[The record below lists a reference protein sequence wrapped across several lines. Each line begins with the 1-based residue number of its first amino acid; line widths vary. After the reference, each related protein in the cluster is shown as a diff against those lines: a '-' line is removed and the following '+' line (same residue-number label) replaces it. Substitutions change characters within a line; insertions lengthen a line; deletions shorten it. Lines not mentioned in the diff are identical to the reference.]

1 MSAVKQKPNDQSL
14 KKFQD
19 LLRELFQFDCV
30 DLDFGIYRIMN
41 YKRDAIERFINDELP
56 QAIREEL
63 QRGGLADRA
72 QTAEKL
78 KDVHARLLEGL
89 GRAAVD
95 ADGNLDERFRETP
108 LGREYLVLKARINR
122 GLSGE
127 ALETNIFNHL
137 YSFFSRYYED
147 GDYISK
153 RRYSRR
159 QRYVIPYNGEEV
171 YLHWANSDQ
180 YYIKTAEHFHDY
192 SYKAPNGVTVHFKLK
207 AADVEQNNVKG
218 DKRFFL
224 PRSKETAWNDK
235 NREIVIAF
243 EYRPLTSKE
252 SISYGK
258 TQQQD
263 AIIKET
269 LEEVPESLE
278 LPPDALAAL
287 LGARRVDSSGQTVTF
302 LEHHLHHYTR
312 RNASDFFIH
321 KDLKRFLS
329 RELDFYLKNE
339 VLNLYDMEVAGENH
353 AEGWFQTMR
362 VIRSVASRI
371 IGFLDQIESFQKMLW
386 EKRKFVTETHY
397 CIRVGII
404 DESFHSEIA
413 VWEPQWE
420 EWRNLFG
427 IDEEEPNLFNLDK
440 DQTSKRIDYLKNHPT
455 LVLDTKHFNQDF
467 TDRLLACFDDLDGM
481 TDGLLLCS
489 ENFQAL
495 NILEARYQE
504 RIKCVY
510 IDPPYNTGNDGF
522 IYKDRYQRSSWLS
535 MISDRLVA
543 SMRLF
548 SSDGC
553 LFVSIDDN
561 EVGTLTNLI
570 NSVFVNGQ
578 HVTNIAARLN
588 PRGRTL
594 DKFIAKNHE
603 YILTFSL
610 FDSEDSINKIPKT
623 GKALAEYSE
632 HDNKGRYRALELRN
646 RNPVFNR
653 ANRPNLYYPIYA
665 KLDGGPISLDKTEEF
680 CVEILPI
687 NSRGEDGC
695 WTWGRNKLVRQKD
708 EVFARQANTGA
719 WRVYRKDRIGNEDFP
734 TTKEKTIWTDNEI
747 NNENGKE
754 ILRSMFNSMDVTFPK
769 APGLIEKILRIGCNS
784 NNTILD
790 YFAGSGTTGHAVINF
805 NRKNGWR
812 IKFILVE
819 MDEYFT
825 TIMVPRIKKAMFSP
839 EWKSG
844 KPKRMA
850 TSEEAE
856 RSPRIV
862 KYQHLESYED
872 TLNNIEFDNA
882 AGQHAL
888 KFDDYLIQ
896 YMLQWE
902 TKLSA
907 TLLNVEKM
915 SSPFSYKL
923 FTHSDGETRET
934 VADIPETFN
943 YLLGLRVQMR
953 RVYSDGGRRYL
964 VYSGKN
970 REESGVTVIWRE
982 TGGWEQADY
991 TRDRDFVARLQL
1003 TDGADEVFVNGDSL
1017 IPDAQALEPLFKS
1030 RMFAGVGV

>member
-1 MSAVKQKPNDQSL
+1 MSQVKQKLSDQSL

-19 LLRELFQFDCV
+19 LLRELFQFDCA

-41 YKRDAIERFINDELP
+41 YKRDAIEDFINDELP
-56 QAIREEL
+56 RAIKEEL
-63 QRGGLADRA
+63 QRWGLADRT

-78 KDVHARLLEGL
+78 KDAHARVLKDL
-89 GRAAVD
+89 GKTAVD

-108 LGREYLVLKARINR
+108 IGKEYLVFKAQADR
-122 GLSGE
+122 GLRGE
-127 ALETNIFNHL
+127 VLEANIFNHL

-159 QRYVIPYNGEEV
+159 QRYSIPYNGEEV

-192 SYKAPNGVTVHFKLK
+192 SYKAPNGVTVYFKLK
-207 AADVEQNNVKG
+207 AADIEQNNIKG

-224 PRSKETAWNDK
+224 PQSKEIVWNNKDQ
-235 NREIVIAF
+235 EIVIPF
-243 EYRPLTSKE
+243 EYRPLTNQE
-252 SISYGK
+252 RINYGNK
-258 TQQQD
+258 RQQD
-263 AIIKET
+263 AIISAT
-269 LEEVPESLE
+269 LEEFLKN
-278 LPPDALAAL
+278 LKIPPDALAAL
-287 LGARRVDSSGQTVTF
+287 IRERRVDSNGRTVTF
-302 LEHHLHHYTR
+302 LEHHLRHYTR
-312 RNASDFFIH
+312 RNTSDFFIH
-321 KDLKRFLS
+321 KDLKGFLS

-339 VLNLYDMEVAGENH
+339 LLNLDEMEAAGEDH
-353 AEGWFQTMR
+353 VEGWFQTMR
-362 VIRSVASRI
+362 VVRSVAGQI
-371 IGFLDQIESFQKMLW
+371 ISFLDQIESFQKMLW

-397 CIRVGII
+397 CIRVNIV

-413 VWEPQWE
+413 ACKAQWE

-427 IDEEEPNLFNLDK
+427 IDEEEPNLFNLSK
-440 DQTSKRIDYLKNHPT
+440 DRTNKRIDYLKNHPT
-455 LVLDTKHFNQDF
+455 LVLDTKHFSQDF
-467 TDRLLACFDDLDGM
+467 IDRLLATFDDLDGM
-481 TDGLLLCS
+481 TDGLLLHS
-489 ENFQAL
+489 ENWQAL

-504 RIKCVY
+504 NIKCAY

-561 EVGTLTNLI
+561 EVGTLTKLI
-570 NSVFVNGQ
+570 NSVFGNGQ

-594 DKFIAKNHE
+594 DKFLAKNHE

-610 FDSEDSINKIPKT
+610 FSSENSINQIPKT

-632 HDNKGRYRALELRN
+632 HDDKGQYRALELRN

-653 ANRPNLYYPIYA
+653 GNRPNLYYPIYT

-680 CVEILPI
+680 CIEILPV

-695 WTWGRNKLVRQKD
+695 WTWGQNKLIRQQN

-719 WRVYRKDRIGNEDFP
+719 WRVYRKDRIGSEDLP

-754 ILRSMFNSMDVTFPK
+754 ILRSMFKSMDVTFPK

-805 NRKNGWR
+805 NRKNGGQR
-812 IKFILVE
+812 KFILVE
-819 MDEYFT
+819 MGEYFT
-825 TIMVPRIKKAMFSP
+825 TIMLPRIKKVMFSP
-839 EWKSG
+839 EWKDG
-844 KPKRMA
+844 KPKCMA
-850 TSEEAE
+850 TSEEVE

-888 KFDDYLIQ
+888 KFNDYLIQ

-902 TKLSA
+902 TKGSA
-907 TLLNVEKM
+907 TLLNVEKI
-915 SSPFSYKL
+915 SCPFSYKL

-943 YLLGLRVQMR
+943 YLLGLWVRTQQ
-953 RVYSDGGRRYL
+953 VYNDGRRRYL
-964 VYSGKN
+964 VYRGKN
-970 REESGVTVIWRE
+970 REKSAVTVIWRE
-982 TGGWEQADY
+982 TEGWGKADY
-991 TRDRDFVARLQL
+991 LRDRDFVAKLEL
-1003 TDGADEVFVNGDSL
+1003 TTGADEIFVNGDSL
-1017 IPDAQALEPLFKS
+1017 IPNAQALEPLFKS
-1030 RMFAGVGV
+1030 RMFAGVGM